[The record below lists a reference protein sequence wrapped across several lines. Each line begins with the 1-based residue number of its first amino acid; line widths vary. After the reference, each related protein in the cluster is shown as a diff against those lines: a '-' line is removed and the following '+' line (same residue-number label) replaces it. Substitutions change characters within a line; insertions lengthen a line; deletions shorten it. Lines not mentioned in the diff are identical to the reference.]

1 MRIAFLFFIF
11 LANLIHQ
18 NSHADEGL
26 PLYYWQAKQFVNFGD
41 YLSLKLVERIV
52 GGQVQTATQTYKNQK
67 MLAIGSVLIMAN
79 DGDVIWGTGMNGKRM
94 DPNLYHFQSLDVRA
108 VRGPLTRN
116 FLLQNFDIPCPAIFG
131 DPALLLPYFFPEF
144 QKNENPEHEYIIVPH
159 YSEKELFP
167 KGIYANI
174 VYPDE
179 PWRDVIRK
187 ILNSKFVISSSLH
200 GLVVAEAY
208 GIPARYLRI
217 TEHEPTFK
225 YIDYYEGTNRP
236 NFRYATTIDEA
247 LSFGGEPPFECDLKK
262 LYESFPFEYWPH
274 ANYKHPDFSNMDT
287 PSHHQELQRTVGSC
301 RS

>member
-1 MRIAFLFFIF
+1 MRYAFLFCIIF
-11 LANLIHQ
+11 VNLLPTTIH
-18 NSHADEGL
+18 AEEGL

-52 GGQVQTATQTYKNQK
+52 GGKVQTATQTYKNQK

-79 DGDVIWGTGMNGKRM
+79 EGDVIWGTGMNGKRM
-94 DPNLYHFQSLDVRA
+94 DPDLYQFKALDVRA
-108 VRGPLTRN
+108 VRGPLTRA
-116 FLLQNFDIPCPAIFG
+116 FLLENFDIACPEIYG
-131 DPALLLPYFFPEF
+131 DPALLIPYFFPEF
-144 QKNENPEHEYIIVPH
+144 KKNPNPEFDYIIVPH
-159 YSEKELFP
+159 YSEKALFP

-217 TEHEPTFK
+217 TNHEPTFK

-236 NFRYATTIDEA
+236 HFQYATTIDEA
-247 LSFGGEPPFECDLKK
+247 LSLGGELPFVCDLKK

-274 ANYKHPDFSNMDT
+274 ANYKHPDFTDLSSDHL
-287 PSHHQELQRTVGSC
+287 PLQWTMGAH
-301 RS
+301 